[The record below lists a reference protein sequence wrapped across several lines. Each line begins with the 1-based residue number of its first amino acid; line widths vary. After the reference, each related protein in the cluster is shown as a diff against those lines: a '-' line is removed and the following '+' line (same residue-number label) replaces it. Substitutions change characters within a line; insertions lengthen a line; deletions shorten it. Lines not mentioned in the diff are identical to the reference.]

1 MADAISVKSVSFAY
15 KTDEGQSTS
24 TKALDGISLDVKT
37 GSYCAVLGPNGSG
50 KSTLAK
56 LIDVLELPDEGSVC
70 VLGCVASDEADIYS
84 IRERCAYVFQN
95 PDNQI
100 VGTVVEEDVAFGPE
114 NLGIPNPE
122 LRQRVDEALKYVGL
136 YDLRKREAA
145 SLSGGQKQKLA
156 IAGALAMRPEVLI
169 LDESTAMLDPV
180 SRDEFL
186 ALVEKLN
193 REKAITVLTI
203 THDMNEA
210 ARCEKI
216 FVVKEGKVTAQ
227 GTPSE
232 IFSKPD
238 VINDAGLEMP
248 SDISLVYEIA
258 EAAGQVVREEDIKDE
273 KALIDSAVSFA
284 KKATSVPKVKQPPVR
299 EFNRKILEISDLS
312 YSYDSGKTY
321 AIEHIDLDVYA
332 GEILAIVGKS
342 GCGKTTLISHLNGIV
357 RPQSGT
363 IRFINDDGSVLTTSN
378 KKDIAKIRQSVGLVF
393 QYPEYQLFE
402 ETVRKDIAYGL
413 MNMGAP
419 DANIESRI
427 RGAAIIS
434 GLPEDVLDKSPLELS
449 GGQKRRAALAGVL
462 VMKPQVLVLDEPAA
476 GLDPL
481 GRKEMFETISALR
494 EVGTTV
500 IIVSHNMD
508 EAARYADR
516 IVCIKEG
523 KKVAEGTAAE
533 LFESEQKANE
543 LGLSMP
549 VLYGFSSKVKE
560 KLIKDNPGFMM
571 MPPCSDPA
579 REAASIIRGVLSC

>member
-1 MADAISVKSVSFAY
+1 M
-15 KTDEGQSTS
+15 
-24 TKALDGISLDVKT
+24 
-37 GSYCAVLGPNGSG
+37 
-50 KSTLAK
+50 
-56 LIDVLELPDEGSVC
+56 
-70 VLGCVASDEADIYS
+70 
-84 IRERCAYVFQN
+84 
-95 PDNQI
+95 
-100 VGTVVEEDVAFGPE
+100 
-114 NLGIPNPE
+114 
-122 LRQRVDEALKYVGL
+122 
-136 YDLRKREAA
+136 
-145 SLSGGQKQKLA
+145 SGGQKQKLA

-186 ALVEKLN
+186 ELVEKLN

-273 KALIDSAVSFA
+273 KTLIDSAVSFA

-378 KKDIAKIRQSVGLVF
+378 KYCNK
-393 QYPEYQLFE
+393 
-402 ETVRKDIAYGL
+402 
-413 MNMGAP
+413 MN
-419 DANIESRI
+419 
-427 RGAAIIS
+427 
-434 GLPEDVLDKSPLELS
+434 
-449 GGQKRRAALAGVL
+449 
-462 VMKPQVLVLDEPAA
+462 
-476 GLDPL
+476 
-481 GRKEMFETISALR
+481 
-494 EVGTTV
+494 
-500 IIVSHNMD
+500 
-508 EAARYADR
+508 
-516 IVCIKEG
+516 
-523 KKVAEGTAAE
+523 
-533 LFESEQKANE
+533 
-543 LGLSMP
+543 
-549 VLYGFSSKVKE
+549 
-560 KLIKDNPGFMM
+560 
-571 MPPCSDPA
+571 
-579 REAASIIRGVLSC
+579 